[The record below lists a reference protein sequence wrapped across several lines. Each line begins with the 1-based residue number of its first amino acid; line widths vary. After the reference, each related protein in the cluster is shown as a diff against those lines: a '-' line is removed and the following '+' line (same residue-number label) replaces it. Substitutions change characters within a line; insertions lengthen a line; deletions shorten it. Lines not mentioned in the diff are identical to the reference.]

1 MLPLRLYN
9 ALSRFF
15 MKKLVLVS
23 GSGRGLGSSIARS
36 FIVNGYKVA
45 INYFKSKE
53 KAHELSKELGND
65 AHAFS
70 ADVSDRSQVK
80 KMIFDIGEHFSGY
93 PSILVNNAMTEYVF
107 NGDDRKNAETITWED
122 IQDHLNVTL
131 KGSLNL
137 IQALTPHMKN
147 ESFGRIINIGTNL
160 VQNPVV
166 PYHDYTMAKAA
177 LLGLTRTFAKD
188 LGPMNITVNMVSGG
202 LLKTTDA
209 SAATPDFVFDAIAE
223 MTPLQKVTTIQD
235 FSDAVLFFASE
246 QSRSITGQNL
256 TVDGGLTFN

>member
-1 MLPLRLYN
+1 MN
-9 ALSRFF
+9 
-15 MKKLVLVS
+15 KLVLIS
-23 GSGRGLGSSIARS
+23 GSSRGLGAAMAQS
-36 FIVNGYKVA
+36 FSESGYEVA
-45 INYFKSKE
+45 INYFNSEKE
-53 KAHELSKELGND
+53 AKDLSSSLPNLSHVFEC
-65 AHAFS
+65 
-70 ADVSDRSQVK
+70 DVSNKDHVDRMLS
-80 KMIFDIGEHFSGY
+80 DIKDKFGY
-93 PSILVNNAMTEYVF
+93 NPSILINNAMTSYVF
-107 NGDDRKNAETITWED
+107 NGDDRKNAETISWNE

-137 IQALTPHMKN
+137 IQGLIPHMKN
-147 ESFGRIINIGTNL
+147 DSFGRIINIGTNL

-166 PYHDYTMAKAA
+166 PYHDYTIAKAA

-223 MTPLQKVTTIQD
+223 MTPLQKVTTIED